1 MCSKSRHVSFEKR
14 NRCGGCVYFCLFV
27 ICCVWVGFC
36 VVFGDLFVLFLF
48 VCLFLFVFVLFFC
61 VVFCVGVVWFFFVW
75 FFCSCVCVCVFLY
88 LEIQNILQQHVF
100 TDINVTISQCIFFPR
115 YFAAGLMS
123 AVAHFNSWFIDQ
135 FTLRISI

>member
-61 VVFCVGVVWFFFVW
+61 GVFCVGVVWFFLFGFFVR
-75 FFCSCVCVCVFLY
+75 VCVSVCFYTSKFRISCNSTFLQILTSLFRNAY
-88 LEIQNILQQHVF
+88 FFHGILQL
-100 TDINVTISQCIFFPR
+100 D
-115 YFAAGLMS
+115 
-123 AVAHFNSWFIDQ
+123 
-135 FTLRISI
+135 